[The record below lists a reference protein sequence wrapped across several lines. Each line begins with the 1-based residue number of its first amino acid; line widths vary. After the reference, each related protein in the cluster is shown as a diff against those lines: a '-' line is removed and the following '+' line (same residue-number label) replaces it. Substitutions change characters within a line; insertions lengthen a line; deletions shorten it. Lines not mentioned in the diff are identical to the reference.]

1 MMTMKMR
8 KKRAFMDQD
17 LFVFAYAMPS
27 SSDVVCETLVSMR
40 KNSKPEKKNQGRHDA
55 TWTIQNTH
63 HLSNQKNSTI
73 APENPIIRVSPP
85 SS

>member
-27 SSDVVCETLVSMR
+27 SSDVVCKTLVSMR
-40 KNSKPEKKNQGRHDA
+40 KNSKPEKKIKDA
-55 TWTIQNTH
+55 TMPH
-63 HLSNQKNSTI
+63 GLSRTPITDLPRKTPQLRQK
-73 APENPIIRVSPP
+73 NPIIRVSPP